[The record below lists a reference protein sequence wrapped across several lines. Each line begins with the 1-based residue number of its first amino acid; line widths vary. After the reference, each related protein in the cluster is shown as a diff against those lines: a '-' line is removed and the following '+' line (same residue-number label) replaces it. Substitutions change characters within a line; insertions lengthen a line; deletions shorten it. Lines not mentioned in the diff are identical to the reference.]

1 MSSKQINF
9 YSIPSEVECISSFLS
24 RKNDVIIFNELRIF
38 NNQIH
43 AETIK
48 EATTGYDTYYITLK
62 SLLKEI
68 IIETYSKNGEPFYR
82 LDAIDS
88 PVIEVTLPY
97 IDYNLKRIFRG
108 RVYYI
113 KDSLIRY
120 KCGEELKSLGDEL
133 CKVTKRELKTT
144 NVRGFYYSKNLLDFM
159 KHNPEFKISV

>member
-1 MSSKQINF
+1 M
-9 YSIPSEVECISSFLS
+9 PSEVECISNFLS
-24 RKNDVIIFNELRIF
+24 RKNDVIVFNELRIF

-82 LDAIDS
+82 LDALDS

-97 IDYNLKRIFRG
+97 IDFNSKRIFRG

-113 KDSLIRY
+113 KDSLAEY
-120 KCGEELKSLGDEL
+120 KSGDELKCLGDEL
-133 CKVTKRELKTT
+133 CKVVKRELKAT

-159 KHNPEFKISV
+159 KSNPEFKISV